1 MGLLLPQRR
10 LPLLLAV
17 LVAAS
22 HGVPSSGDVG
32 VGYDASLCVRQPY
45 TCGSVSIRYPFYSR
59 TGVLLG
65 NTSSYC
71 GYPGLEI
78 QCEDEQAFLELEN
91 GNYTVSSI
99 DYDHLTVQLVDPE
112 VLDGRNGCP
121 RTDHNVTLRSFEWL
135 FYPNTTVDLLFFF
148 NCNFLSDLPSQPSE
162 SNATTCRFD
171 VGQPSIGLS
180 FVFLE
185 QDVPFRNTNWW
196 QKCGLVIEV
205 PLLKSVLP
213 PDPLND
219 SAWKNGGYGNSLSK
233 GFQLALNQSGKTQ
246 ACEQCEKSKG
256 QCGYNQTGGFMA
268 CLCSGGHVSAANNC
282 TADPSGKPLDA
293 LVLVLQIAAGITG
306 SALLHPSYWPLPFLF
321 YITSLLQISGESV
334 HCLEYNTD
342 F

>member
-1 MGLLLPQRR
+1 MSLLLPHRR
-10 LPLLLAV
+10 LPLLLLAV

-22 HGVPSSGDVG
+22 HGVPCSGDG
-32 VGYDASLCVRQPY
+32 GGGYDASMCVREPY
-45 TCGSVSIRYPFYSR
+45 NCGGVSIRYPFYSR
-59 TGVLLG
+59 TGDLLG
-65 NTSSYC
+65 NSSSYC

-78 QCEDEQAFLELEN
+78 QCEEDQAFLELES
-91 GNYTVSSI
+91 GKYTVTHI
-99 DYDHLTVQLVDPE
+99 DYHNLTVQLVDPE

-196 QKCGLVIEV
+196 QNCGLVIEV

-219 SAWKNGGYGNSLSK
+219 SAWKNGGYGRSLSE

-246 ACEQCEKSKG
+246 ACEQCEESKG

-282 TADPSGKPLDA
+282 TADSSGKPLEA
-293 LVLVLQIAAGITG
+293 LVLVFQIAAGITACFAPN
-306 SALLHPSYWPLPFLF
+306 SSFRHFFFPLSKSLPF
-321 YITSLLQISGESV
+321 
-334 HCLEYNTD
+334 
-342 F
+342 